1 MSIARRPAAALAAFA
16 FATASLAGC
25 SSTGGKAATE
35 SSAAAGGCT
44 TTTMKVTLIT
54 HSAPGDVFW
63 DLVRKGA
70 EDAAKKDC
78 IALEYQADPDG
89 AGQANL
95 VNAAVDKKVDGIAV
109 TLSKPDQMSAAVQ
122 NAVKAGIPVTAL
134 NGGVDEWQKLGVIG
148 FFGQED
154 KMAGVKTGERL
165 KAEGAKK
172 VLCVLHEQG
181 NVGNDSRCAGVKE
194 ALPTTENLY
203 VNGTDIT
210 DVQTKITGKLQQD
223 KSIDTVLGLKASV
236 ALTAVKSAKEAGS
249 SAKISTFD
257 TNAELVKAI
266 KDGSVQFAVDQQP
279 YLQGYEAVDAL
290 WLHKTN
296 GNTIGGGNAVFTG
309 PAFVDKTNVD
319 KIEAFAANGK
329 R

>member
-54 HSAPGDVFW
+54 HSAPGDDFW

-134 NGGVDEWQKLGVIG
+134 NGGVDVWQKLGVIG